1 MTFFQDLIRKY
12 LFQELIK
19 TVASA
24 HQLNTEGQREFKVSI
39 LQYTTNTTVSADP
52 IRLVLFKHGFYQVV
66 VLTEVDRLTKDAQH
80 ALRQE

>member
-1 MTFFQDLIRKY
+1 MNPSDCGIYDRVVIQVNQVTFFQDLIRKY

-52 IRLVLFKHGFYQVV
+52 IRLVLSKHGF
-66 VLTEVDRLTKDAQH
+66 
-80 ALRQE
+80 